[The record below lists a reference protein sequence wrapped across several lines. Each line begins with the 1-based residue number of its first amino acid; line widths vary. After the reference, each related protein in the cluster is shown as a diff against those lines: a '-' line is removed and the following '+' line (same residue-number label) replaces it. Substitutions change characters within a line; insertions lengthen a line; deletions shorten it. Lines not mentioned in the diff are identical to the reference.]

1 MIETGEH
8 ELFDLSDLD
17 EAMIRHVAQSF
28 IAQHGMR
35 RIADGKL
42 IASGSTE
49 SVATAIYE
57 LLDNPQ
63 RGLRQVVPMISMLTT
78 NLGLAFNDELY
89 ELELKKLADRQRLAD
104 EIEQA
109 LSASQDAV
117 LRINVADLLSQL
129 DAHEFPEAIP
139 LIEARLEAHQD
150 REIIATREEVIARIR
165 RLWRDYSD
173 STIVL
178 NLRFDGGQSQVQ
190 AQAKAIVASTSVAS
204 IDANA
209 QQWLETRAKT
219 ETENFDDF
227 IRAFT
232 RETPEMQVAIE
243 KRLTTADSNNSP
255 PVKLSKMAIDLKRS
269 ERVESAFFEWLK
281 RILGWWVFRR

>member
-1 MIETGEH
+1 
-8 ELFDLSDLD
+8 
-17 EAMIRHVAQSF
+17 
-28 IAQHGMR
+28 
-35 RIADGKL
+35 
-42 IASGSTE
+42 
-49 SVATAIYE
+49 
-57 LLDNPQ
+57 
-63 RGLRQVVPMISMLTT
+63 MISMLTA

-109 LSASQDAV
+109 ILASQDAV

-129 DAHEFPEAIP
+129 EAHEFPEAIP
-139 LIEARLEAHQD
+139 LIEQRLEAGYE

-165 RLWRDYSD
+165 RLWREYSD

-178 NLRFDGGQSQVQ
+178 NLRFAGNSAQVQ
-190 AQAKAIVASTSVAS
+190 EQAKAIVASTSTAS

-209 QQWLETRAKT
+209 QQWLENRSKT
-219 ETENFDDF
+219 ETDNFDNF

-243 KRLTTADSNNSP
+243 KRLTTADSDHSP
-255 PVKLSKMAIDLKRS
+255 PVKLSKMAIDLKRR

>member
-1 MIETGEH
+1 MESSVN

-17 EAMIRHVAQSF
+17 EAMIRHVAQAF

-35 RIADGKL
+35 RLSDGKL
-42 IASGSTE
+42 ISSGSSE
-49 SVATAIYE
+49 SVATAVYE
-57 LLDNPQ
+57 LLDNPL

-104 EIEQA
+104 EIQQVA
-109 LSASQDAV
+109 QHAQDAV
-117 LRINVADLLSQL
+117 LRINIADLLSQL
-129 DAHEFPEAIP
+129 EGHEFPEAIP
-139 LIEARLEAHQD
+139 LIEAHLLGDQALEQV
-150 REIIATREEVIARIR
+150 ATREEVIARIR

-173 STIVL
+173 SEIVL
-178 NLRFDGGQSQVQ
+178 NLHFEGDKEQVRQQ
-190 AQAKAIVASTSVAS
+190 AQHIVYTTTPAATDAKAES
-204 IDANA
+204 
-209 QQWLETRAKT
+209 WLENHEKI
-219 ETENFDDF
+219 ENESFDDF

-232 RETPEMQVAIE
+232 RETPDMQVAIE
-243 KRLTTADSNNSP
+243 KRLSADAN
-255 PVKLSKMAIDLKRS
+255 LSQMALDLKRS